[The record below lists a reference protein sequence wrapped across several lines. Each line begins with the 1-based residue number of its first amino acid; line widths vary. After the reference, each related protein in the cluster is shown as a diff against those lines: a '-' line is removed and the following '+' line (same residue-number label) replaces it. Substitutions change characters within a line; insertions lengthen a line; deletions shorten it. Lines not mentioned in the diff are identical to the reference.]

1 MKKEITPLFH
11 NYKIAETTTFQKE
24 IKKFIPHSIYD
35 KVKNIVYPQLKKNP
49 YFGPN
54 IKKLKGE
61 FEGLYRFRIGDYRLF
76 YKIDKEKVI
85 IFILTLKQRKDSY
98 N

>member
-1 MKKEITPLFH
+1 METIRLFH
-11 NYKIAETTTFQKE
+11 NYEIAETTSFQKE
-24 IKKFIPHSIYD
+24 IKKVGSLNIYS
-35 KVKNIVYPQLKKNP
+35 KIKNVVYPQLKKNP
-49 YFGPN
+49 YFGSN

-61 FEGLYRFRIGDYRLF
+61 FDGVYRFRIGDYRLF

-85 IFILTLKQRKDSY
+85 IFILSLKPRKDSY

>member
-1 MKKEITPLFH
+1 METIRLFH
-11 NYKIAETTTFQKE
+11 NYEIAETTSFQKE
-24 IKKFIPHSIYD
+24 IKKVSSLNIYS
-35 KVKNIVYPQLKKNP
+35 KIKNVVYPQLKKNP
-49 YFGPN
+49 YFGSN

-61 FEGLYRFRIGDYRLF
+61 FDGVYRFRIGDYRLF

-85 IFILTLKQRKDSY
+85 IFILSLKPRKNSY

>member
-1 MKKEITPLFH
+1 METIRLFH
-11 NYKIAETTTFQKE
+11 NYKIAETTSFQKE
-24 IKKFIPHSIYD
+24 IKKVGSLNIYS
-35 KVKNIVYPQLKKNP
+35 KIKNVVYPQLKKNP
-49 YFGPN
+49 YFGSN

-61 FEGLYRFRIGDYRLF
+61 FDGVYRFRIGDYRLF

-85 IFILTLKQRKDSY
+85 IFILSLKPRKNSY

>member
-1 MKKEITPLFH
+1 METIRLFH
-11 NYKIAETTTFQKE
+11 NYEIAETTSFQKE
-24 IKKFIPHSIYD
+24 IKKIGSLNIYS
-35 KVKNIVYPQLKKNP
+35 KIKNVVYPQLKKNP
-49 YFGPN
+49 YFGSN

-61 FEGLYRFRIGDYRLF
+61 FDGVYRFRIGDYRLF

-85 IFILTLKQRKDSY
+85 IFILSLKPRKDSY

>member
-1 MKKEITPLFH
+1 LFP
-11 NYKIAETTTFQKE
+11 NYKIAETSTFQKE
-24 IKKFIPHSIYD
+24 IEKLRSSNIYT
-35 KVKNIVYPQLKKNP
+35 KIKNVVYPQLKKNP

-61 FEGLYRFRIGDYRLF
+61 FDGLYRFRIGDYRLF
-76 YKIDKEKVI
+76 YKIDEEKVI
-85 IFILTLKQRKDSY
+85 IFILSLKLRKDSY

>member
-1 MKKEITPLFH
+1 MKKETIRLFH

-24 IKKFIPHSIYD
+24 IKKIGSDKIYT
-35 KVKNIVYPQLKKNP
+35 KIKNVAYPQLKKNP

-54 IKKLKGE
+54 IKKLKGD
-61 FEGLYRFRIGDYRLF
+61 FGGIYRFKIGNYRLF

-85 IFILTLKQRKDSY
+85 LFILSLKPRKDSY
-98 N
+98 S

>member
-1 MKKEITPLFH
+1 METIRLFH
-11 NYKIAETTTFQKE
+11 NYEIAETTSFQKE
-24 IKKFIPHSIYD
+24 IKKVGSLNIYS
-35 KVKNIVYPQLKKNP
+35 KIKNVVYPQLKKNP
-49 YFGPN
+49 YFGSN

-61 FEGLYRFRIGDYRLF
+61 FDGVYRFRIGDYRLF

-85 IFILTLKQRKDSY
+85 IFILSLKPRKNSY

>member
-1 MKKEITPLFH
+1 MF
-11 NYKIAETTTFQKE
+11 NDFKIAETESFQKNL
-24 IKKFIPHSIYD
+24 KKTNSTKIYS
-35 KVKNIVYPQLKKNP
+35 KIKNIVYPQLKKNP

-76 YKIDKEKVI
+76 YSIDNEKIIV
-85 IFILTLKQRKDSY
+85 FILALKQRKDAY
-98 N
+98 

>member
-1 MKKEITPLFH
+1 METIRLFH
-11 NYKIAETTTFQKE
+11 NYEIAETTSFQKE
-24 IKKFIPHSIYD
+24 IKKIGSLNIYS
-35 KVKNIVYPQLKKNP
+35 KIKNVIYPQLKKNP
-49 YFGPN
+49 YFGSN

-61 FEGLYRFRIGDYRLF
+61 FDGVYRFRIGDYRLF

-85 IFILTLKQRKDSY
+85 IFILSLKPRKDSY

>member
-1 MKKEITPLFH
+1 METIRLFH
-11 NYKIAETTTFQKE
+11 NYEIAETTSFQKE
-24 IKKFIPHSIYD
+24 IKKIGSLNIYS
-35 KVKNIVYPQLKKNP
+35 KIKNVVYPQLKKNP
-49 YFGPN
+49 YFGSN

-61 FEGLYRFRIGDYRLF
+61 FDGVYRFRIGDYRLF

-85 IFILTLKQRKDSY
+85 IFILSLKPRKHSY

>member
-1 MKKEITPLFH
+1 METIRLFH
-11 NYKIAETTTFQKE
+11 NYEIAETTSFQKE
-24 IKKFIPHSIYD
+24 IKKAGSLNIYS
-35 KVKNIVYPQLKKNP
+35 KIKNVVYPQLKKNP
-49 YFGPN
+49 YFGSN

-61 FEGLYRFRIGDYRLF
+61 FDGVYRFRIGDYRLF

-85 IFILTLKQRKDSY
+85 IFILSLKPRKDSY